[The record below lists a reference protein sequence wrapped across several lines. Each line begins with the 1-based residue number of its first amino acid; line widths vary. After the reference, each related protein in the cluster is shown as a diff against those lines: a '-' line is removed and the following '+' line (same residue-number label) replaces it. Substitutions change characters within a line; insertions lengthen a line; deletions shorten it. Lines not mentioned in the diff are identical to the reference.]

1 MGKPDPYREF
11 LQQDFS
17 SLFETLGL
25 KENQKHYLRSRWLE
39 QVLWMEGKAV
49 TTRDWYY
56 RLRLLTIIGGV
67 IVPILV
73 SLGSVNVDDRK
84 VADSIRWATIGLSAL
99 VAASAAVEE
108 FFHYGERWQ
117 HYRRSVE
124 SLKTQGWQFSQL
136 TGAYVPYKTHEEAF
150 NFFASQVENILQKD
164 VEIYATKVVQSQGN
178 QGDEEEGKQP

>member
-1 MGKPDPYREF
+1 MARKDPYREF
-11 LQQDFS
+11 LQQDFN

-25 KENQKHYLRSRWLE
+25 KETQKHYLRSRWLE
-39 QVLWMEGKAV
+39 QVLWMESKAV
-49 TTRDWYY
+49 ITRDWYH

-67 IVPILV
+67 VVPILV
-73 SLGSVNVDDRK
+73 SLGSVDAQDRRF
-84 VADSIRWATIGLSAL
+84 ADTIRWATIGLSAV

-136 TGAYVPYKTHEEAF
+136 SGAYIPYKTHEEAF

-164 VEIYATKVVQSQGN
+164 VEIYATKLAQAQPN
-178 QGDEEEGKQP
+178 EEEGK

>member
-1 MGKPDPYREF
+1 MAKPDPYREF
-11 LQQDFS
+11 LQKDFS
-17 SLFETLGL
+17 ALFEALGL
-25 KENQKHYLRSRWLE
+25 KETQKHYLRSRWLE
-39 QVLWMEGKAV
+39 QVLWMEAKAV
-49 TTRDWYY
+49 TSRDSYY

-73 SLGSVNVDDRK
+73 SLGSVNTDDRRLT
-84 VADSIRWATIGLSAL
+84 DGIRWATIGLSAV

-136 TGAYVPYKTHEEAF
+136 TGAYVPYKTHEDAF

-164 VEIYATKVVQSQGN
+164 VEIYATKVVSAQAN
-178 QGDEEEGKQP
+178 EDEGKQP